1 MIVLFYICCLLILV
15 EVPEIKGKLETTWSG
30 KNINTYNCCSWV
42 IMNLHC
48 LYFLSFIPL
57 VWLGGLLYQCMH
69 CTQKFWVLLKL
80 LGFAVMLIS
89 QEFDPTTPEIDSW
102 FVRQL
107 GATCDVDY
115 GYPQSTDYLIYSAIF
130 RLYYVLSPGS
140 CLETISHVYVS
151 QFLLLSF
158 LHNSQN
164 HKKA

>member
-1 MIVLFYICCLLILV
+1 
-15 EVPEIKGKLETTWSG
+15 
-30 KNINTYNCCSWV
+30 
-42 IMNLHC
+42 
-48 LYFLSFIPL
+48 
-57 VWLGGLLYQCMH
+57 
-69 CTQKFWVLLKL
+69 
-80 LGFAVMLIS
+80 MLIS

-130 RLYYVLSPGS
+130 HLYYVLSPGS